1 MATFEAVLY
10 DLRRN
15 ERNLLVD
22 YRDKRNEV
30 EGEP

>member
-22 YRDKRNEV
+22 YRDKRNEI